1 MALWG
6 GRFAKD
12 MDQIVKEFNEHW
24 FKGWNATPD
33 EQKAKFLV
41 IAKAVKAD
49 QRYESLVVGNPNMQ
63 AVNELMSQIINT
75 AVIHQRK
82 SDMSLY
88 KQWRESEDF
97 RADFEAVVRR
107 MLDNQEIL
115 GGGAGYAREDGEGDY
130 AMAAAGERR
139 YG

>member
-1 MALWG
+1 MADSSDSSHQQMVSL
-6 GRFAKD
+6 
-12 MDQIVKEFNEHW
+12 I
-24 FKGWNATPD
+24 WNIA

-49 QRYESLVVGNPNMQ
+49 QRYGSLVVGNPNME
-63 AVNELMSQIINT
+63 AVDELMSQIINS

-107 MLDNQEIL
+107 MLANQELL
-115 GGGAGYAREDGEGDY
+115 GDGAGYAQEDGEGDY
-130 AMAAAGERR
+130 AMAAAGEKR